1 MSHRNRNQW
10 KHRQKGFTL
19 IELLIV
25 LVIVT
30 ILAVIGVR
38 SITPN
43 TPRAVKVGLTELRGV
58 FVQARSLAA
67 SSGRTVVISGNWSSG
82 VLSFQ
87 QVADDFTLMNPP
99 LSTLS
104 LDANWRR
111 LAHIGAATAA
121 DDTLTPNQST
131 PPTLVPAIVSF
142 AGTAAGTLSSPVN
155 TAAGAY
161 GFTPTGV
168 PVLLNT
174 AVAGTAPAP
183 LANGTWIGVV
193 GNTLNISGPPY
204 GIVVINGQGN
214 TTAYY
219 KADSKMDTP
228 AENLW
233 KRMD

>member
-1 MSHRNRNQW
+1 MNHRNRDQG
-10 KHRQKGFTL
+10 KRGQEGFSL
-19 IELLIV
+19 LELLLV

-38 SITPN
+38 SMTPN
-43 TPRAVKVGLTELRGV
+43 TPRAVKVGLTELRGL

-67 SSGRTVVISGNWSSG
+67 SSGRTVVISGNWSNG

-87 QVADDFTLMNPP
+87 QVADDFTLMSPP
-99 LSTLS
+99 LSTIS

-111 LAHIGAATAA
+111 SARIAAATAP
-121 DDTLTPNQST
+121 DDTLTPGQST
-131 PPTLVPAIVSF
+131 PATLVPAIVSF
-142 AGTAAGTLSSPVN
+142 AGTAAGTLSTPVN
-155 TAAGAY
+155 TTTGAY
-161 GFTPTGV
+161 GFNPTGV
-168 PVLLNT
+168 PVLLDT
-174 AVAGTAPAP
+174 SVAGTAPAP

-204 GIVVINGQGN
+204 GIVVINGLGN

-219 KADSKMDTP
+219 KADSKLDTP